1 MSDKNEISPIYK
13 RVDKLCKDKGV
24 NISNLCIEI
33 AGSSGNLST
42 WKKGNIRNDYLV
54 KIAEKFEVSTDY
66 LLCKTDDPTP
76 PWKKYVLPDTETNTT
91 NTSKIDGLGNRL
103 KLKLRQMEMTQR
115 DLAQKLNVPI
125 LTLIDY
131 IAERKKP
138 NANTLDKLA
147 QILSTS
153 TEYLTTG
160 SVIDDPN
167 PAGTQW
173 EEDEPE
179 IAALQR
185 DRQKT
190 PDRDKEKFDKILRI
204 IFDEQLPKDEKDD
217 VPAAGVAIRRMPGE
231 TGEVK
236 RGSEKYEGQTEDLAK
251 LREMAMEFNYE
262 QMQRLIRYMEMLKS
276 QDN

>member
-1 MSDKNEISPIYK
+1 MQNKNELIIN
-13 RVDKLCKDKGV
+13 RIKLLCDEN
-24 NISNLCIEI
+24 NISINKLLQEC
-33 AGSSGNLST
+33 NLSKSVIDNM
-42 WKKGNIRNDYLV
+42 KKGSIPTTDKIS
-54 KIAEKFEVSTDY
+54 KIADYFEVSTDY

-76 PWKKYVLPDTETNTT
+76 PWKKYALPDTKT
-91 NTSKIDGLGNRL
+91 NTSKIDGLGNRI

-131 IAERKKP
+131 ITERKKP
-138 NANTLDKLA
+138 DAKTLDKLA
-147 QILSTS
+147 KILNTS
-153 TEYLTTG
+153 VEYLITG

-190 PDRDKEKFDKILRI
+190 PDRDKEKFDKILQI
-204 IFDEQLPKDEKDD
+204 IFDEHFPKDEKEDT
-217 VPAAGVAIRRMPGE
+217 PAAGVAFRRMPGG
-231 TGEVK
+231 TGEAK

-251 LREMAMEFNYE
+251 LREIATELNYK
-262 QMQRLIRYMEMLKS
+262 QMQRLLRYMEILKS